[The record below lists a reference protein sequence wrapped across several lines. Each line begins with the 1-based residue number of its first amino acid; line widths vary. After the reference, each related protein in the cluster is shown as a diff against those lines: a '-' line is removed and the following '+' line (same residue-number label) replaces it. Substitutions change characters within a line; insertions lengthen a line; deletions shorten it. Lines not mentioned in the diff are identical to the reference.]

1 MGSLKSKLGSISK
14 LGSVAKNVGQSVSKI
29 ASQKATG
36 ALNRVKQT
44 GSSSILKSGTVSKYL
59 SKNKSDSRISTTK
72 ASLRDNTSK
81 VVNKVANRISSK
93 GGLSGGNS
101 WNSVTSGSSSSQTN
115 TKKSSSVFTLFSPSK
130 SNRVSDLLSNIR
142 NNTAIKS
149 NGRTAISNILGRKQ
163 QSTSGESKNLAT
175 DLLKDTIRSVP
186 ATIAPSNVFGRLK
199 QRITGAQENVSEGDG
214 VTRANPLGLIGL
226 STTLGS
232 ASQRIQDSFA
242 NWKSRLGLLP
252 MSGNATESAN
262 NATNQMTSLFSRF
275 SEFSNNLSNKLFGR
289 AQDVEYYDEAGMA
302 SEVQNSEVAGAV
314 DDLNVTGNNTAPAV
328 KKEAPVVKKD
338 VPADAPFVQ
347 EDRDYY
353 NKLLGKTNEA
363 DISYEPQ
370 VGYQMFRMKDGGV
383 ENYKSTITGVD
394 KEKGT
399 FTVKEVVGKGKDDK
413 LIYENKTYNINDY
426 TWDGKNGDKSHYVY
440 RNPDPSRTIKLTS
453 DPTPQ
458 KTNTEKPTQSS
469 HRGEGLYNPN
479 FDKPSSNSGSAG
491 SSTSN
496 TGGYSPRQRE
506 KNVTGPAKPIAT
518 KNNAATQ
525 SSSSQAQNPRARTA
539 APTPKASTNPRAKAN
554 KTPVNSAN
562 QAPKGAAGSTTTTTN
577 KNTPK
582 KDPMVTTGP
591 VKQTPTQPKIINK
604 GANSYFVDPYGRVT
618 KIDQNKVMLEGAKRT
633 VAAQEAANP
642 LNKPNSRVGLY

>member
-1 MGSLKSKLGSISK
+1 MGSLKSKIGSLSK
-14 LGSVAKNVGQSVSKI
+14 LGSVARNVGQSASKYV
-29 ASQKATG
+29 SQKTSG
-36 ALNRVKQT
+36 AFNRVKQ
-44 GSSSILKSGTVSKYL
+44 SSSPSILKSGTVSKYL
-59 SKNKSDSRISTTK
+59 SRNKSDSRISTQK
-72 ASLRDNTSK
+72 SSFGDSSSR
-81 VVNKVANRISSK
+81 VVNKLADRISSR

-101 WNSVTSGSSSSQTN
+101 WNSVTSGSSSSESSN
-115 TKKSSSVFTLFSPSK
+115 KKSSSVFTLFSPSK
-130 SNRVSDLLSNIR
+130 GNRVSDLLSNLK

-149 NGRTAISNILGRKQ
+149 NGRTAISNILGKKQ
-163 QSTSGESKNLAT
+163 ESTSGESKNLAT
-175 DLLKDTIRSVP
+175 DLLKDTIRSIP
-186 ATIAPSNVFGRLK
+186 ATITPSNVFGRLK

-242 NWKSRLGLLP
+242 NWKSKLGLLP

-275 SEFSNNLSNKLFGR
+275 SDFSNNLSNKLFGR

-302 SEVQNSEVAGAV
+302 SAVQNGEVAGAV
-314 DDLNVTGNNTAPAV
+314 DNLNVTGNNTAPAV
-328 KKEAPVVKKD
+328 KKD
-338 VPADAPFVQ
+338 VPANAPFVQ

-440 RNPDPSRTIKLTS
+440 RNPEPSKTIKLTP
-453 DPTPQ
+453 DPTPK

-479 FDKPSSNSGSAG
+479 FDKTSSNSGSAG

-539 APTPKASTNPRAKAN
+539 APTPKASTNPRSKAN
-554 KTPVNSAN
+554 KTPVNTAN